1 MPGPIGCSGTTL
13 TPRTGQSD
21 PPNAGSHPYPTLTP
35 FPSKRTQ
42 QELSTA
48 EGNPSAPL
56 EKQINRRD
64 SIGETISKS
73 HMGTQ
78 YTPLSCLGAALVPTA
93 LLLMSTVFHFLH
105 YRHALCWP
113 GNPGLKPGSP
123 PTCSLHHLFSLCK
136 CPQGSLEH
144 HVLPL

>member
-93 LLLMSTVFHFLH
+93 LLLMSTVFQFLH

-123 PTCSLHHLFSLCK
+123 PTCSLHHLFSF
-136 CPQGSLEH
+136 
-144 HVLPL
+144 